1 MFPFTYTF
9 EREII
14 GDKTYDQVIYAVH
27 DLLKEKKI
35 QNILC
40 GPESISFSEG
50 LFTERSN
57 WHYLSL
63 IDNGKFTYHENNK
76 TLTYE
81 VKLWKL
87 NLFSLIFFIITMA
100 SFKNFFGNLFPFS
113 ALLIN
118 HLLCYFGNRGFIK
131 KIVHKINYFPNSLR

>member
-14 GDKTYDQVIYAVH
+14 KDKTSDQVIYTTR
-27 DLLKEKKI
+27 DILQKKKV
-35 QNILC
+35 QNILY
-40 GPESISFSEG
+40 GPNFVSFDEG
-50 LFTERSN
+50 LFKERSN

-63 IDNGKFTYHENNK
+63 IDNGKFIYNENNK

-87 NLFSLIFFIITMA
+87 NLFSLIFLIITMA
-100 SFKNFFGNLFPFS
+100 NFKDTFGNLFPFS

-118 HLLCYFGNRGFIK
+118 HLLCYFGNRGLIK
-131 KIVHKINYFPNSLR
+131 KIVHKINYLS

>member
-14 GDKTYDQVIYAVH
+14 NDKTSDQVIYAVR
-27 DLLKEKKI
+27 DLLKEKNV
-35 QNILC
+35 QNILY
-40 GPESISFSEG
+40 GPEFVSFSED

-63 IDNGKFTYHENNK
+63 IDNGKFTYNENNK

-87 NLFSLIFFIITMA
+87 NLFLLIFFIITMA
-100 SFKNFFGNLFPFS
+100 NFKSFFVNLFPFS
-113 ALLIN
+113 VLLIN
-118 HLLCYFGNRGFIK
+118 YLICYFGNRGLIK
-131 KIVHKINYFPNSLR
+131 KIIHKINYLS

>member
-14 GDKTYDQVIYAVH
+14 NDKTSDQVIYAVR
-27 DLLKEKKI
+27 DLLKEKNV
-35 QNILC
+35 QNILY
-40 GPESISFSEG
+40 GPEFVSFSED

-63 IDNGKFTYHENNK
+63 IDNGKFTYNENNK

-100 SFKNFFGNLFPFS
+100 NFKSVFVNLFPFS
-113 ALLIN
+113 VLLIN
-118 HLLCYFGNRGFIK
+118 YLICYFGNRGLIK
-131 KIVHKINYFPNSLR
+131 KIIHKINYLS

>member
-14 GDKTYDQVIYAVH
+14 KDKTSDQVIYTTR
-27 DLLKEKKI
+27 DILQKKKV
-35 QNILC
+35 QNILY
-40 GPESISFSEG
+40 GPNFVSFDEG
-50 LFTERSN
+50 LFKERSN

-63 IDNGKFTYHENNK
+63 IDNGKFIYNENNK

-87 NLFSLIFFIITMA
+87 NLFSLIFLIITMA
-100 SFKNFFGNLFPFS
+100 NFKDIFGNLFPFS

-118 HLLCYFGNRGFIK
+118 HLLCYFGNRGLIK
-131 KIVHKINYFPNSLR
+131 KIVHKINYLS

>member
-14 GDKTYDQVIYAVH
+14 GDKTSDQVIYAVH
-27 DLLKEKKI
+27 DLLKEKNI
-35 QNILC
+35 QNILW

-100 SFKNFFGNLFPFS
+100 SFKNFFGNPFPFS

-118 HLLCYFGNRGFIK
+118 HLLCYFGNRGLIK
-131 KIVHKINYFPNSLR
+131 KIVHKINYLS

>member
-14 GDKTYDQVIYAVH
+14 TDKTSDQVIYAVQ
-27 DLLKEKKI
+27 DVLKEKNV

-40 GPESISFSEG
+40 GPEFISFSEG

-63 IDNGKFTYHENNK
+63 IDNGKFTYNEKNK

-87 NLFSLIFFIITMA
+87 NLFSLIVTMA
-100 SFKNFFGNLFPFS
+100 NFKNLFGNLFPFS
-113 ALLIN
+113 ALLIS
-118 HLLCYFGNRGFIK
+118 HLLCYFGNRRLIK
-131 KIVHKINYFPNSLR
+131 KIVHKINYLS

>member
-14 GDKTYDQVIYAVH
+14 GDKTSDQVIYAVH
-27 DLLKEKKI
+27 DLLKEKNI

-40 GPESISFSEG
+40 GPEFISFSEG

-118 HLLCYFGNRGFIK
+118 HLLCYFGNRGLIK
-131 KIVHKINYFPNSLR
+131 KIVHKINYLS